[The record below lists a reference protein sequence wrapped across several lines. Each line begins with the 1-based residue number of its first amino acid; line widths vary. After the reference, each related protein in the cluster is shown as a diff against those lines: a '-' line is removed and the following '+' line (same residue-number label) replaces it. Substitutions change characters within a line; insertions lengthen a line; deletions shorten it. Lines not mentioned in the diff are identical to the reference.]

1 MVLLI
6 AEERTETVT
15 LNENMTMSV
24 PVIGVTCTSDV
35 GHVKKAVRSV
45 SGVASATV
53 NLATERAS
61 IRSDDIGISV
71 ESLELVAKNAGYTP
85 RLIET
90 GNTARDLQVQ
100 SNESDTVSQRRSLFL
115 AAFLTLLPEEVVA

>member
-15 LNENMTMSV
+15 LNENMAMSV
-24 PVIGVTCTSDV
+24 PVIGVTCTFDV
-35 GHVKKAVRSV
+35 GHAKKAVRAV
-45 SGVASATV
+45 PGVASATV

-61 IRSDDIGISV
+61 IRSDDSDISV

-90 GNTARDLQVQ
+90 GNTAQDLQVQ
-100 SNESDTVSQRRSLFL
+100 SNESHIVSLRRSLFF
-115 AAFLTLLPEEVVA
+115 AKFLTLLPEEMTA